1 VGIVEMTLGELLAEL
16 DRLDPELTMFVDA
29 SPAV

>member
-1 VGIVEMTLGELLAEL
+1 VEVILGELLAEL
-16 DRLDPELTMFVDA
+16 DRLDPELTSFVDA

>member
-1 VGIVEMTLGELLAEL
+1 VEVTLGELLAEL
-16 DRLDPELTMFVDA
+16 DRLDPELTIVVDA